1 MRQPEKMDI
10 RAALPAK
17 PAGFLDQLRV
27 FIRSNGLAYTTE
39 KTYVLWVRNFIK
51 YSKYKSAKDFKLA
64 DVEVYLNHLAQ
75 QRFCSPNTQATVLN
89 ALVFLYIANF

>member
-39 KTYVLWVRNFIK
+39 KTYVLWLHNFIK

-64 DVEVYLNHLAQ
+64 DVEVYLNHLTQ

-89 ALVFLYIANF
+89 ALVFYIANL